1 MHNPSSS
8 PYPEPG
14 ADLGALD
21 LEVSVEA
28 NDRYWRGAGIDHAAR
43 DAGLLF
49 PLMGVNFTMLL
60 VQRTV
65 PAGLL
70 HTWGRIRSH
79 RGVAAPAPVTIS
91 GRVTERWVRRSR
103 DYFTVASEV
112 RDAEGA
118 PLWTL
123 ESDFAASV
131 PREGAEDT
139 DGVSRSLDLDVR
151 GDAQVRSLHLT
162 GDRLRTYSRAGNFHS
177 DDAAAQE
184 MGLPGKVAMG
194 MQTLG
199 PAYGLLLERWGDDL
213 VRSGE
218 IECRFV
224 GMVTEDQTAEAR
236 IAIDDGSADVEIV
249 NADTGT
255 TTGLARLTLPERV

>member
-1 MHNPSSS
+1 MHNPSS
-8 PYPEPG
+8 PFPEPG
-14 ADLGALD
+14 ADLGVLD
-21 LEVSVEA
+21 LDVSAEA
-28 NDRYWRGAGIDHAAR
+28 NDRYWRGAGIDHEAR

-60 VQRTV
+60 IQRSV
-65 PAGLL
+65 PTGVL
-70 HTWGRIRSH
+70 HTWARIRSH
-79 RGVAAPAPVTIS
+79 AGVAAPAPLTIS

-118 PLWTL
+118 PVWTL

-131 PREGAEDT
+131 PREAADDS
-139 DGVSRSLDLDVR
+139 DGVSPSFEVAV
-151 GDAQVRSLHLT
+151 GADAEVRSLHLT
-162 GDRLRTYSRAGNFHS
+162 GDLLRTYSRAGNFHS

-199 PAYGLLLERWGDDL
+199 PAYGLLLDRWGDDL
-213 VRSGE
+213 VRAGE

-224 GMVTEDQTAEAR
+224 GMVTEDQTAQAR
-236 IAIDDGSADVEIV
+236 VTIADGSAEVEVV
-249 NADTGT
+249 NTDTGT
-255 TTGLARLTLPERV
+255 VTGLARLSP